1 MSRLLPK
8 SLFGQTLLILLGG
21 LILSHAVGSWI
32 YTMDR
37 EQAVR
42 AVGGFA
48 AAQRIALV
56 MRLSCSYPAGEP
68 VGSNGGGG
76 TMQKAQPRDIGAL
89 ALVVALFVVLFVLSV
104 TLGAPPR

>member
-48 AAQRIALV
+48 AAQRIANLTRLV
-56 MRLSCSYPAGEP
+56 QETPPERRERMVAALRRWRFEKMSWRQSSIKAGCSA
-68 VGSNGGGG
+68 
-76 TMQKAQPRDIGAL
+76 R
-89 ALVVALFVVLFVLSV
+89 
-104 TLGAPPR
+104 R